1 MSRFSNKDVLLSIIV
16 IFSIS
21 LISIPINSYAEE
33 IFVSSVGVDKTTII
47 TVTNDSK
54 QDVETFR
61 IWLTEEFDFE
71 AFKTEQGWI
80 GEKNPQGVIIFTST
94 DSIKVGESV
103 KFGIKTDKPN
113 PIINWKGLDQE
124 NNTISVGAMIP
135 TEISTTKQ
143 NPEINVNENIINTD
157 GGIFSESIFRIIPDK
172 PNVGSTIR
180 ITGEAFGTSQI
191 FDFYI
196 DTKKI
201 GSFETD
207 QDGFF
212 ITTMKIPND
221 EIKERVDFKI
231 KNKQGD
237 EKVISLRL
245 GTADNR
251 IVESEKMKL
260 SISGIDNI
268 VKTGDKLDISGTGIP
283 GTTIITK
290 IITPEDNVLYT
301 RTAKVDGA
309 GLWKLSEPIDIPFDS
324 VFGKY
329 SITVS
334 DGDNE
339 LLKNWTVETNKIIVI
354 NPTEEIVEEGE
365 LMKFIGTAMPNEKLE
380 LVLESNLG
388 KELKSEII
396 NVGNSGFIE
405 FEYQTK
411 ENDDPEGTWTL
422 IATQGATKEFTY
434 VGYGVIPTIPVN
446 LKFDKVNYNSS
457 DTAVISLLGTPLVN
471 VKMIIINPAGT
482 PGDNIFVQLQGD
494 GRATYELD
502 LTGYGSGIYTAV
514 TKIENSQSSEQFS
527 VGLQIGSGPINAT
540 VTQTEYQLGEPI
552 LLIGETNPNS
562 LLTAKLTDPS
572 GEEIKRIEIPTDN
585 EGSFSESGFRIP
597 ENGISGSWKIT
608 INSGS
613 NLEIVDFE
621 VFIIKDDGMIVEIS
635 DGAEIPG
642 YGKTMKIEI
651 QTTHKSGI
659 VLQIVNQNGVIIED
673 SLNCNTTAEF
683 NCETYWT
690 IPKDMLPGTYTL
702 IADDNRN
709 KTETQFIVE

>member
-608 INSGS
+608 ISSGS

>member
-540 VTQTEYQLGEPI
+540 ITQTEYQLGEPI

-608 INSGS
+608 ISSGS

>member
-339 LLKNWTVETNKIIVI
+339 LLKNWTVETNKLIVI

-540 VTQTEYQLGEPI
+540 ITQTEYQLGEPI

-608 INSGS
+608 ISSGS